1 MVRYKKYFYALR
13 PLLAA
18 RYIEEYREP
27 APVLFDALL
36 KQELPAGLRE
46 AIRDVMAVKLVTD
59 EKDEHP
65 QNAWLQ
71 EFISRELERQEE
83 AADRLPDDRL
93 RDWSGLNAVFLK
105 ILGEE
110 RQGGWSLKLQ

>member
-1 MVRYKKYFYALR
+1 M
-13 PLLAA
+13 PLFA
-18 RYIEEYREP
+18 RKAFP
-27 APVLFDALL
+27 S
-36 KQELPAGLRE
+36 G
-46 AIRDVMAVKLVTD
+46 TD